1 MNQDE
6 ARSALNKLGW
16 PDWMLDLGVRA
27 NFHCEYCDKDMLAD
41 VDSYDGWQKDHIV
54 PSGGD
59 DVSNLAIACKT
70 CNFIKRASDPRD
82 LATGEDRDSLVAA
95 ARQIVSERRAKKE
108 EILRETKLA
117 VAALLGHKQAPSS
130 V

>member
-1 MNQDE
+1 MDQDE
-6 ARSALNKLGW
+6 ARTALNKLGW
-16 PDWMLDLGVRA
+16 PEWMLDLGIRA

-54 PSGGD
+54 PDGSD

-70 CNFIKRASDPRD
+70 CNFIKRNSDPRP
-82 LATGEDRDSLVAA
+82 LAKGEDRDSLVAA

-108 EILRETKLA
+108 ETLQKTKSA
-117 VAALLGHKQAPSS
+117 VEALLGQGHASGN

>member
-1 MNQDE
+1 MNPNG
-6 ARSALNKLGW
+6 ARIVLNKLGW
-16 PDWMLDLGVRA
+16 PDWMLDLGIRA

-54 PSGGD
+54 PDGGD
-59 DVSNLAIACKT
+59 SLSNLAIACKT
-70 CNFIKRASDPRD
+70 CNFVKRASDPRA

-108 EILRETKLA
+108 DTLQKTKSA
-117 VAALLGHKQAPSS
+117 VAALLSQNHASER

>member
-1 MNQDE
+1 MDRNE
-6 ARSALNKLGW
+6 ARAALNRLGW
-16 PDWMLDLGVRA
+16 PDWMLDMGIRA

-54 PSGGD
+54 PDGND

-70 CNFIKRASDPRD
+70 CNFIKRNSDPRP
-82 LATGEDRDSLVAA
+82 LAKGEDRDSLVAA
-95 ARQIVSERRAKKE
+95 ARNIVTERRARKE
-108 EILRETKLA
+108 EVLQKTKNAIAAILEQ
-117 VAALLGHKQAPSS
+117 GQASGS